1 MRIKQ
6 IALITI
12 IIGVSFI
19 SINLLIDKR
28 ELSGNFTS
36 CEIRQIKIGMT
47 LEQVQQTLGQPFQIT
62 SLAGLHNSDCTRQK
76 SRLIKDISEDSD
88 IREIINQKFSETD
101 YCCEGNRED
110 LLNKRVTLVYTR
122 PIEFSKHYPM
132 LWVHLDS
139 NFTVVNV
146 FAKQYDGFLGLED
159 PCIYSLDQEKKFENK
174 KLFEKNFK

>member
-1 MRIKQ
+1 M
-6 IALITI
+6 
-12 IIGVSFI
+12 
-19 SINLLIDKR
+19 
-28 ELSGNFTS
+28 
-36 CEIRQIKIGMT
+36 IRRPPRST
-47 LEQVQQTLGQPFQIT
+47 LFPYTTLF
-62 SLAGLHNSDCTRQK
+62 R
-76 SRLIKDISEDSD
+76 SEDSD